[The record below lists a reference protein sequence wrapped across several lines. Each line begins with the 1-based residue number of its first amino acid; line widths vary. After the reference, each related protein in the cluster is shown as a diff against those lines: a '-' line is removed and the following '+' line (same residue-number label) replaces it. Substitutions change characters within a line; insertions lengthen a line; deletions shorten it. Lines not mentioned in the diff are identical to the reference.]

1 MNDFFTIEA
10 FSKHFD
16 AIRAWM
22 VLELPMVIILIIGL
36 FILLKVVKAAVVRL
50 KSSLLKRASKM
61 DSSEPIEAEKR
72 INTLMNII
80 WAIVKMII
88 LLTFG
93 MIILQKFGVN
103 VGPIIASAG
112 ILGLAVGFGAQQ
124 LVKDV
129 ISGFFILLENQIR
142 TGDAAVINGTAGT
155 VEVIQLRTT
164 TLRDFSGTVH
174 IFQNG
179 KINMLSNKTKE
190 WSAAVFDIGV
200 AYKED
205 VQHVTEV
212 MKNVGEILMSEIEFT
227 EKITNPMEIMGL
239 DQFGDSALVIKARIK
254 TRPGMQWVVTR
265 EYNKRLKLA
274 FDAENIEIPY
284 PHRTLVW
291 ENDPTL
297 LINK

>member
-1 MNDFFTIEA
+1 MNDFFTVEA
-10 FSKHFD
+10 YSKHFD

-22 VLELPMVIILIIGL
+22 VLELPMVIILIVGL
-36 FILLKVVKAAVVRL
+36 FILLRIVKAAVSRL
-50 KSSLLKRASKM
+50 KSSLLKRASKI
-61 DSSEPIEAEKR
+61 DSSDPIEAEKR

-205 VQHVTEV
+205 VHHVSEV
-212 MKNVGEILMSEIEFT
+212 MKNVGEAIVADAEFAD
-227 EKITNPMEIMGL
+227 KITTPMEIMGL
-239 DQFGDSALVIKARIK
+239 DQFGDSAIVIKARIK
-254 TRPGMQWVVTR
+254 TRPGMQWIVTR

-274 FDAENIEIPY
+274 FDAANIEIPY

-291 ENDPTL
+291 ENDPML

>member
-22 VLELPMVIILIIGL
+22 VLELPMVIILIVGL
-36 FILLKVVKAAVVRL
+36 FILLRIVKAAVSRL

-61 DSSEPIEAEKR
+61 DSSDPIEAEKR

-205 VQHVTEV
+205 VQHVSEV
-212 MKNVGEILMSEIEFT
+212 MKNVGEILMTDIEFA
-227 EKITNPMEIMGL
+227 EKITTPMEIMGL

>member
-1 MNDFFTIEA
+1 MNDFFTVEA
-10 FSKHFD
+10 YSKHFD

-22 VLELPMVIILIIGL
+22 VLELPMVIILIVGL
-36 FILLKVVKAAVVRL
+36 FILLRIVKAAVSRL
-50 KSSLLKRASKM
+50 KSSLLKRASKI
-61 DSSEPIEAEKR
+61 DSSDPIEAEKR

-205 VQHVTEV
+205 VHHVSEV
-212 MKNVGEILMSEIEFT
+212 MKNVGEAIMADAEFAD
-227 EKITNPMEIMGL
+227 KITTPMEIMGL
-239 DQFGDSALVIKARIK
+239 DQFGDSAIVIKARIK
-254 TRPGMQWVVTR
+254 TRPGMQWIVTR

-274 FDAENIEIPY
+274 FDAANIEIPY

-291 ENDPTL
+291 ENDPML